1 MYDFNEVHQY
11 SKYLNILYVED
22 NRRSREEYSNI
33 FNIMFKS
40 VDLAVDGVDGL
51 EKYKEYKSRNGD
63 FYDLVITDINMP
75 RKSGMEMIKDIVA
88 IHKNQAIVV
97 VSAHDDSD
105 RLIDMINHGV
115 ASFILK
121 PIKTQQLILI
131 FFQVCK
137 NIFNQKLQD
146 DFLLQRSKMTAMDE
160 IVNSMSKN
168 WREPLNT
175 ISLKVKS
182 ISLATE
188 MGENI
193 TQEILTEC
201 NKDVQNQIKQFE
213 DTLDNFFNKVDLL
226 KLKGSK
232 VK

>member
-11 SKYLNILYVED
+11 SKHLNILYVED
-22 NRRSREEYSNI
+22 NRRSRDEYSTI
-33 FNIMFKS
+33 FNIMFKK
-40 VDLAVDGVDGL
+40 VDLAVDGEDGL
-51 EKYKEYKSRNGD
+51 EKYNSYKQNSGD

-75 RKSGMEMIKDIVA
+75 KKNGMEMMKDIVD

-97 VSAHDDSD
+97 ISAYNDSD
-105 RLIDMINHGV
+105 KLIDMINKGV

-175 ISLKVKS
+175 ISLKVNS
-182 ISLATE
+182 LSLATE
-188 MGENI
+188 MDENI
-193 TQEILTEC
+193 TQEMLNEC

-226 KLKGSK
+226 KLKSSK

>member
-11 SKYLNILYVED
+11 SKHLNILYVED
-22 NRRSREEYSNI
+22 NKRSRDEYSNI
-33 FNIMFKS
+33 FNIMFES
-40 VDLAVDGVDGL
+40 VDLAVDGEDGL
-51 EKYKEYKSRNGD
+51 NKYIEYEKKTGI

-75 RKSGMEMIKDIVA
+75 KKNGMEMIKDIIS

-97 VSAHDDSD
+97 ISAYDDSD
-105 RLIDMINHGV
+105 KLIEMINRGV

-146 DFLLQRSKMTAMDE
+146 DFLLQRSKMAAMGELVDA
-160 IVNSMSKN
+160 MSKN
-168 WREPLNT
+168 WRKPLNS
-175 ISLKVKS
+175 ISLKVN
-182 ISLATE
+182 SLSLSTE

-193 TQEILTEC
+193 TKEILNDC
-201 NKDVQNQIKQFE
+201 NEDVQNQIKQFNN
-213 DTLDNFFNKVDLL
+213 TLDAFFDKVNLL
-226 KLKGSK
+226 KLKNNK

>member
-22 NRRSREEYSNI
+22 NRCSREEYSNI
-33 FNIMFKS
+33 FKIMFKS

-51 EKYKEYKSRNGD
+51 EKYKEYKSKNGS

-97 VSAHDDSD
+97 VSAHDDPD

-146 DFLLQRSKMTAMDE
+146 DFLLQRSKMTAMGE
-160 IVNSMSKN
+160 IVNSMSRG
-168 WREPLNT
+168 WREPLNN
-175 ISLKVKS
+175 ISLKANS
-182 ISLATE
+182 ISLASE
-188 MGENI
+188 MGDKI
-193 TQEILTEC
+193 TDEMISSC
-201 NKDVQNQIKQFE
+201 NKEIQDELKKFE
-213 DTLDNFFNKVDLL
+213 DSLDNFFNKVEMLRL
-226 KLKGSK
+226 KDNKAR
-232 VK
+232 